1 MRTARGST
9 LYFIGGREFRNAVK
23 PSNHWHQSAEEFDK
37 KGSEENRSG
46 FLDDFIVQRG
56 IEVSVELRRVEL
68 TDGTV

>member
-9 LYFIGGREFRNAVK
+9 LCLLRGREFRNAVK

-46 FLDDFIVQRG
+46 FLDEFIGR
-56 IEVSVELRRVEL
+56 
-68 TDGTV
+68 